1 MKKNIT
7 TLAILFCLLASSH
20 AGADSILNFKDTV
33 NYWPGFG
40 NTQPGSGSY
49 GPPNGLDVWGTPN
62 LLEGFFTLNDSNQ
75 LIGISLTY
83 NFPTKAGVNTFTLGD
98 WFFGS
103 GGVDKWDYVLQSP
116 TNSTWT
122 GLTSTQWKV
131 YDVSNIKF
139 ETQYEANSTK
149 ANYLYSSS
157 PNGYVPRK
165 EHPVKAKVSDGS
177 YKDNNATLSGWDT
190 GIAANTN
197 ATMIWTLLTPL
208 TLKFNNS
215 GGFYYGFTVTCG
227 NDAIYADPP
236 ILTPEPG
243 TALLLGLGLLGLGAV
258 ARRRT
263 R

>member
-1 MKKNIT
+1 MKKIIT

-20 AGADSILNFKDTV
+20 AGADIILNFKDTV

-40 NTQPGSGSY
+40 NNQPAVAPY
-49 GPPNGLDVWGTPN
+49 GLPNNVDVWGTPN
-62 LLEGFFTLNDSNQ
+62 LLEGFFTLNDSKQ
-75 LIGISLTY
+75 LKEISLTY
-83 NFPTKAGVNTFTLGD
+83 NFPTKAGVDTFTLGD

-103 GGVDKWDYVLQSP
+103 GGVHQWDYVLQSP

-122 GLTSTQWKV
+122 GLNSDQWKV
-131 YDVSNIKF
+131 YDVSKIDF
-139 ETQYEANSTK
+139 ETKYEANSTK
-149 ANYLYSSS
+149 AKYYYSSA
-157 PNGYVPRK
+157 PGGYIPRK
-165 EHPVKAKVSDGS
+165 EHPVKAKVLANDYEG
-177 YKDNNATLSGWDT
+177 YNATLSGWDT
-190 GIAANTN
+190 GIAANKN
-197 ATMIWTLLTPL
+197 ATMTWTLSTPL
-208 TLKFNNS
+208 ALEFNAL

-236 ILTPEPG
+236 IPTPEPG